1 MGEGPTGRSESAPVP
16 SGIDTTV
23 AHQARIYDY
32 WLGGKDNFAV
42 DREAA
47 EQAIAAYPAILR
59 GVRAQRAFLARA
71 VRYLVEQAGV
81 RQFLDIG
88 TGIPTANNTH
98 EVAQASA
105 PDARIVYVDND
116 PMVLAHAR
124 ALLTSSPQGATAYLD
139 ADLREPDEILARAA
153 DLLDFRLPVA
163 VMLIGILQLI
173 PDVDDPYAIVARLL
187 EAVSPGSWL
196 AVYHPPATSTTSSSP
211 RRSGGSMPA
220 PPVRRPCVLIRRSRG
235 SSTACSCW
243 NPAWCRYSAGSP
255 ARSRPT
261 TASRSPPMPASPAS
275 PDRGDPLYR
284 KGSKE

>member
-1 MGEGPTGRSESAPVP
+1 
-16 SGIDTTV
+16 
-23 AHQARIYDY
+23 
-32 WLGGKDNFAV
+32 
-42 DREAA
+42 
-47 EQAIAAYPAILR
+47 
-59 GVRAQRAFLARA
+59 
-71 VRYLVEQAGV
+71 
-81 RQFLDIG
+81 
-88 TGIPTANNTH
+88 
-98 EVAQASA
+98 
-105 PDARIVYVDND
+105 
-116 PMVLAHAR
+116 MVLAHAR

-187 EAVSPGSWL
+187 EAVSPGSWP
-196 AVYHPPATSTTSSSP
+196 AVYHPASDIDHQLV
-211 RRSGGSMPA
+211 A
-220 PPVRRPCVLIRRSRG
+220 EAVRRVNARSAGTTTLRSHQEIARFFDG
-235 SSTACSCW
+235 LQLLD
-243 NPAWCRYSAGSP
+243 PAWCRYSAGSP